1 MRYSLKLKQVTV
13 GHSDFEHRD
22 ASQRTARGAFR
33 PGLGWDLIEPI
44 FALEVEAYRAM
55 TEGVPDES
63 LLTRFLQARDALGL
77 TLVDAHGRLVGCSDV
92 RITSAER
99 DGAETGLEIEA
110 DIDDLQFWRKES

>member
-1 MRYSLKLKQVTV
+1 MRYSLKLKHLTV
-13 GHSDFEHRD
+13 GHSDLEHRD
-22 ASQRTARGAFR
+22 ASQRAARGAFR

-55 TEGVPDES
+55 TDGVPDES

-77 TLVDAHGRLVGCSDV
+77 TLVDAHGRVVGCSDL

-99 DGAETGLEIEA
+99 DGAETVLEIEA
-110 DIDDLQFWRKES
+110 EIEDVQFWREVS